1 MLSRKGTVLVVGG
14 SVLMTLGFLVLAVMW
29 VTSLLTGKGG
39 LFMYISAHLQ
49 TDQGPPALWIE
60 QHAVVLSTLASE
72 AAWLGTGGAFFLGLA
87 ALGPGL
93 NSLLGA
99 QATAPGGLYRWLA
112 ILGLLCT
119 LLTAL
124 GRVTLALID
133 QELGTPLPDGLLLM
147 LLQMP
152 LLWLGLIG
160 FCGVL
165 WGSFLVKK
173 PANSAVGQTP

>member
-1 MLSRKGTVLVVGG
+1 MLSRKGAVLVVGG
-14 SVLMTLGFLVLAVMW
+14 SLLLMLGFLVFAVMW
-29 VTSLLTGKGG
+29 VASLLTGKGG
-39 LFMYISAHLQ
+39 FFMYISAHLQ
-49 TDQGPPALWIE
+49 TDQGPLARWIE
-60 QHAVVLSTLASE
+60 QHAVALSTLASQ
-72 AAWLGTGGAFFLGLA
+72 AGWLGIGGAFFLGLA

-93 NSLLGA
+93 YSLLGA
-99 QATAPGGLYRWLA
+99 QASVPGGLYRWLA

-124 GRVTLALID
+124 GHVTLALID
-133 QELGTPLPDGLLLM
+133 QELGTPLSDGLLLM
-147 LLQMP
+147 LVKIP
-152 LLWLGLIG
+152 FLWLGLIG